1 MVLRKILFLFFIF
14 SIFGTTT
21 NAQVVSPFNVRYQ
34 TNQKGGIVILSN
46 VSLTCNSNNANCG
59 VYQQQ
64 EPPAGNHNQDGGIV
78 MNFVD
83 IDNDENT
90 FMSSSD
96 SLNLDNCSEILW
108 AGLYWSARITTTTTN
123 YITRNTVRLQ
133 TNNDQYQTLTAD
145 QTLDVPN
152 IPTNQNFQMP
162 SYFCY
167 KDVTNIVQSGG
178 NKVKYTI
185 ANVVSQTGVNN
196 LFGAWSLVVVYKNVF
211 QSMRNLTVFDGMA
224 YVSNG
229 NSVDLPIA
237 GFVTPQLG
245 PVSFELGIVAYEGDR
260 NIQGDRL
267 QFNGNGTFIDITDPL
282 RNANDFFNSTSTSNG
297 AFTPFRNP
305 NYKNNL
311 GLDCGIFYPNN
322 ASFNYIGN
330 NASAA
335 NVRVVTSQDAI
346 LPRVITSAIDIL
358 EPDLRANV
366 RIKDINGGATN
377 PGDILEF
384 TLVGKN
390 IGSDIS
396 LETFMVDTLDPRTSF
411 IPGSISIVH
420 GPNLGAKTDVAGDDQ
435 AEFDASNNTI
445 KVRIGTGANAVIGGQ
460 VINSPSG
467 ADSTVIK
474 FQAVVVDDCLIF
486 QCDNTLDHKA
496 YILGKGNISQNLY
509 NNDGVSDIL
518 DANGCPAT
526 ASNSLSINVTSC
538 PIPTLNSNGPVCEG
552 ETLNLFSQFSSTVSY
567 FWTGPNGFT
576 SSIQNPSIPN
586 VTTLNSGVYSI
597 NYTFAGLNCLIDT
610 LLNVVVNPTP
620 IIQSNQ
626 FTNPSCFGAA
636 DGTASITVSGVGPF
650 TYLWSN
656 GSTTSSISNL
666 VAGNYSVTV
675 TNTTNC
681 TTTQNFTLIQPLI
694 LGANANVLSNYNGFN
709 VSCFNSTDGFADLTI
724 TGGTSPYS
732 VVWSNVATTQNLSNI
747 GVGTYTV
754 TVTDSQGCAA
764 NSIVTL
770 TQPTALQLGTVNQTN
785 VSCFGGNGGVI
796 DITVSGG
803 VPAYSYAWS
812 NSATTQD
819 ILNLTVGT
827 YSITI
832 TDANN
837 CTTNNSYT
845 ITQPSAALSTTLTS
859 TNILCFGNSTGS
871 VDLIISGG
879 TNPYSYL
886 WSNGATTEDIN
897 NLTSGNYTV
906 IITDSKGCQLN
917 QSLFLSQPAAP
928 LTLILNETD
937 VSCLGGTNGSI
948 DLTVNGGTSNY
959 TYTWSNG
966 LTTQDINNLTA
977 GIYTVTTTDAN
988 ACSASASIT
997 ISEPQT
1003 TIQFGSIIS
1012 QITCFNDADGSITLT
1027 PQGGT
1032 APFVYSWSNGETTS
1046 TINALSPGNYTVNA
1060 LDANNCSFVNQYTI
1074 TEPQILA
1081 ASTNGVNVNCFGES
1095 TGSID
1100 LSVNGG
1106 TLPYAFIWSNGSTT
1120 EDINNLTAS
1129 NYTVTILDV
1138 NSCLLNISELIT
1150 ETPTSINIVPIETN
1164 LTCFQDSSGI
1174 IQTTINGG
1182 VGPYL
1187 YSWSNGATTSFI
1199 SNLPIGNYSLIVA
1212 DSLGCTSSISS
1223 SISQPNQLQE
1233 SAQVTA
1239 VKCFGEN
1246 TGSIDVSVSG
1256 GTIPYIYTWSNG
1268 ETTQDLNNTPSGN
1281 YQLTTADINGCS
1293 LISNYSITQPNV
1305 VLSTNNTTNDVSCF
1319 GGSNGAISVITV
1331 GGTAPYTYLW
1341 NTGSTTEDLS
1351 NLIFGSY
1358 SLLVTDVNN
1367 CSTNLNASINQPTQ
1381 LVENSVVQNVLC
1393 NNGNTGSISSTIS
1406 GGTTPYSSSWSTG
1419 DLTEDISGLSIG
1431 TYTVTVTDAN
1441 NCTTTN
1447 SYSVTQP
1454 LLPIQTSVTT
1464 TNVYCFG
1471 GSDGAINLTVSG
1483 GTSPYNVIWSNG
1495 TTTEDISNLI
1505 TGTYSATITD
1515 ANNCSAIISETIN
1528 QPLSGILISATITN
1542 VACFGDPIGSINL
1555 NVVGGLGTY
1564 TYLWSNGAT
1573 TEDLQNLQVGN
1584 YFITV
1589 GDESNCTSS
1598 SNFFISQPSAPLTL
1612 SEIHQDAVCLSSV
1625 TGSIDLTVNG
1635 GTPNYTYSWNNG
1647 ETTEDI
1653 ASLGLGLYTV
1663 TVTDDSQC
1671 QESISV
1677 QILDP
1682 NNLITLSETHVD
1694 VSCFGATDGSIDLT
1708 ITGGNPV
1715 VSYNWNNGLATE
1727 DINNLSAG
1735 NYFVNVIDINGC
1747 SEFIAISIAEPSA
1760 PLTVT
1765 TNISNVVCFGQT
1777 TGGFN
1782 INPTGGTTPYSY
1794 VWSTGETTEDIGNL
1808 IAGNYSVIITDV
1820 NGCSTSYNGTINQAS
1835 SLISATA
1842 TQTNV
1847 SCFAGSNGFIDV
1859 TVSGGVGPY
1868 SYSWNTGATTEDL
1881 NNISA
1886 GNYSVNILDTNGCS
1900 ILENFIITQPV
1911 SGIQGNITTQNVSC
1925 TNGSNGAIQLNVVGG
1940 TTPYSYLW
1948 NNGATTEDLNNIS
1961 IGQYSVLITD
1971 INGCTNNYTSQIIQ
1985 PSNSLAIISQ
1995 STNVQCHNGASGTAQ
2010 VSASGGSAPY
2020 TYTWSNGETST
2031 FIDTLLAGIYTITVS
2046 DINGCTASNTLQ
2058 INQPFPLVATTQ
2070 NNNVICYGQASGSI
2084 SSNISGG
2091 ISPYSYLWSNGATT
2105 TSVQNL
2111 VAGPYFL
2118 NITDANGC
2126 TTTFSDTI
2134 YQPANSIALNAVVV
2148 DNICFGE
2155 NEGNIDLNISGG
2167 TAPYQYLWNT
2177 GSTSEDLTQL
2187 LAGTYTITVLDL
2199 NGCLLTQNISV
2210 GQPAT
2215 GLSTNAVVSN
2225 VLCKNSNTGSINL
2238 QVFGPNAP
2246 YSYLWSN
2253 SETIEDISNLSAGIY
2268 NVSVTNSLGCNVNA
2282 SFIVTEPATA
2292 LTYSANVTDVSC
2304 FGGNNGSINI
2314 NLFGGT
2320 APYTYLWS
2328 NGLGTQDI
2336 NNQIQGN
2343 YLITI
2348 TDANGC
2354 QIIQNETINQPST
2367 PITATLTPTDVSCFG
2382 ESTGNIALVV
2392 NGGIPNYTYLWS
2404 NGNNSQSL
2412 ANVPS
2417 GIYNVVITDAQN
2429 CNLQVN
2435 TSINQPSSAI
2445 TVNAVLQNIDCIGS
2459 GTGNIQ
2465 LITTGATPGYTYL
2478 WSNGQTTATISNL
2491 TAGVYNVT
2499 VQDALGCF
2507 SNLSY
2512 ILTQPLTPI
2521 TSTSSITNVSCNNG
2535 TNGSINVTVNGGI
2548 SPYTYLW
2555 SDGST
2560 TNNLINVIA
2569 GNYSLTIT
2577 DASSCSIFEN
2587 YTVSMPTPLVINL
2600 VNTNV
2605 NCFAGNDGFINAS
2618 ITGGTLPYNFLWS
2631 NGTTNED
2638 AGNLIAG
2645 NYNLTVNDVNGCSAS
2660 LSTSI
2665 FQPAFATTLNVNV
2678 IDATCNNQPLGSIDL
2693 TVNSANTGFVYSWN
2707 NGATTEDIQQI
2718 NAGTYTVIVM
2728 DDNNCI
2734 TTNSFV
2740 VGQVNAINL
2749 NGIITPV
2756 NCFGGNDGSIDL
2768 NVTGGTAP
2776 YNYLW
2781 NTGGSTEDIINLTS
2795 GNYFVTITDSN
2806 NCNQNATFNVGQP
2819 TDSLQINATINNP
2832 SCNLFSNGN
2841 ILLQVSG
2848 GTGPYSHIW
2857 SNGSITEDLININAN
2872 IYSTTITD
2880 ANGCQIS
2887 RTFLVTEPFP
2897 LAASYGNID
2906 ATCFGSSNGS
2916 INLDITGGTTPY
2928 NYSWSNGETSQDL
2941 NSIPANNYTVIVTDA
2956 NGCVLNTNTTINQ
2969 PLNGINLQITA
2980 LNISC
2985 FGGNDGNINL
2995 TIQGGV
3001 VPYTIN
3007 WNNGQITEDLFGIP
3021 TGMYSVTVSDSNA
3034 CVISD
3039 SINIIQPL
3047 APLSLTNTIGNINCF
3062 NASNGFIDI
3071 NVQGGTFPYSYN
3083 WSNGTISQDNLNVTS
3098 GSYNVTVTD
3107 ANNCQILGSYA
3118 ITQPASGIDVTS
3130 NIQNVN
3136 CYNGTDGA
3144 INLNVNGGI
3153 SPYTYLWS
3161 NAATTEDLN
3170 PIPSGIYIVNVTDNS
3185 NCTIVDTFTISQPL
3199 NPISIIVST
3208 TDISCFGG
3216 NNGAINITVAGGT
3229 PAYSFNWSNSNVTED
3244 INNLIAGN
3252 YSLQITDLLGCTFD
3266 TTFTISEPSLLN
3278 LNLSQANILCNGAN
3292 TGFIDLQVNGG
3303 TPNYSF
3309 LWSNG
3314 ATTEDISNLL
3324 SGNYSVTVTDANGC
3338 NLTSTTIITQPLQPI
3353 TINHTQQNIIC
3364 FGGNSGSID
3373 VSVSGGTA
3381 PYLYSWSNGQ
3391 TTQDIS
3397 NLTAGVYTITVQDAN
3412 SCIKNLNVTISQPSL
3427 PLTLTGN
3434 ISKVDCFGEASG
3446 SIDLTVTGG
3455 TSPFT
3460 YNWNN
3465 GVWTTQDILNI
3476 VAGVYSV
3483 VVTDFNNCVSST
3495 SFTIT
3500 QPASALNALSSSTST
3515 TCYDG
3520 TDGSVSVS
3528 VSGGTVPYSYLWNN
3542 GVTTANQN
3550 GLQAGDYSVQITDN
3564 NGCIINSA
3572 VVISQ
3577 PEALIADFS
3586 INAVNG
3592 CAPLSIDFANTSQG
3606 IASSCYW
3613 DFGNGQSSTD
3623 CNATSYTF
3631 TTPGCY
3637 SISLTINNGANCS
3650 STMAIDSA
3658 VCVLPNPTAAFNF
3671 ITAPDIFYSGE
3682 VSFNNLSS
3690 GGSTYI
3696 WSFGDNSPNSIF
3708 ENPDHEY
3715 PQQIDTSYYVT
3726 LIVTD
3731 SNGCVDTVVNIIT
3744 IDPEF
3749 FIYVPNAVTIDGNA
3763 FNEVFF
3769 PVFADPARIK
3779 KYKLTIYNRW
3789 GENIW
3794 ETTDYNQGWDGRSK
3808 GQDVQDGVYTWKIE
3822 YELFFEGNRKLVGHV
3837 TLLR

>member
-1 MVLRKILFLFFIF
+1 MLLNFT
-14 SIFGTTT
+14 S
-21 NAQVVSPFNVRYQ
+21 NAQVVSPFNIRYQ

-46 VSLTCNSNNANCG
+46 VSLTCNGNNANCG
-59 VYQQQ
+59 VFQQQ
-64 EPPAGNHNQDGGIV
+64 VPPAGNHNQDGGIV

-83 IDNDENT
+83 IDNDANT

-96 SLNLDNCSEILW
+96 SLNLDNCSEVLW
-108 AGLYWSARITTTTTN
+108 AGLYWSARVTTTTTN
-123 YITRNTVRLQ
+123 YITRNTVRLK
-133 TNNDQYQTLTAD
+133 TNNDLYQTLTAD
-145 QTLDVPN
+145 QTLDVPS

-167 KDVTNIVQSGG
+167 KDITSIVQSGG
-178 NKVKYTI
+178 TKAKYTI
-185 ANVVSQTGVNN
+185 ANIVSQTGVNN
-196 LFGAWSLVVVYKNVF
+196 LFGSWSLVVVYKNIF

-224 YVSNG
+224 YVSSG
-229 NSVDLPIA
+229 NSVDLPIS
-237 GFVTPQLG
+237 GFITPQLG
-245 PVSFELGIVAYEGDR
+245 PVSFELGVVAYEGDR

-267 QFNGNGTFIDITDPL
+267 QFNGNGSFIDVTDPL
-282 RNANDFFNSTSTSNG
+282 RNSNDFFNSTSTSNG
-297 AFTPFRNP
+297 VFTAFRNP

-335 NVRVVTSQDAI
+335 TVRVVTSQDAI

-390 IGSDIS
+390 IGSDVS

-435 AEFDASNNTI
+435 AEFDASSNTI
-445 KVRIGTGANAVIGGQ
+445 KVRIGTSANAIIGGQ

-496 YILGKGNISQNLY
+496 YILGKGSISQNIY

-518 DANGCPAT
+518 DVNGCPAT
-526 ASNSLSINVTSC
+526 ASNTLSINVTSC
-538 PIPTLNSNGPVCEG
+538 PIPNLNSNGPVCEG
-552 ETLNLFSQFSSTVSY
+552 ETLNLFSQFSSSVNYS
-567 FWTGPNGFT
+567 WTGPNGFT
-576 SSIQNPSIPN
+576 SNIQNPSIPN
-586 VTTLNSGVYSI
+586 ITTLNSGVYTI
-597 NYTFAGLNCLIDT
+597 NYTFTGLNCLIDT
-610 LLNVVVNPTP
+610 SINVIVNPTP

-626 FTNPSCFGAA
+626 FTNPSCFGSA
-636 DGTASITVSGVGPF
+636 DGSASVIVSGVGPF

-656 GSTTSSISNL
+656 GATTSSISNL

-675 TNTTNC
+675 TNSTNC
-681 TTTQNFTLIQPLI
+681 STTQSFTLIQPLI

-709 VSCFNSTDGFADLTI
+709 VSCFNSTDGAANLTI

-732 VVWSNVATTQNLSNI
+732 VVWSTGQTNQTITNI
-747 GVGTYTV
+747 GAGTYSANI
-754 TVTDSQGCAA
+754 TDSNGC
-764 NSIVTL
+764 NTNTSITL
-770 TQPTALQLGTVNQTN
+770 DQPTSIQIPTNNQTN
-785 VSCFGGNGGVI
+785 VSCFGGNDGAI
-796 DITVSGG
+796 DLTVSGG
-803 VPAYSYAWS
+803 VPNYSYSWS
-812 NSATTQD
+812 NGATTQD
-819 ILNLTVGT
+819 ISNL
-827 YSITI
+827 SIGNYNVTI

-837 CTTNNSYT
+837 CTVTNSNT
-845 ITQPSAALSTTLTS
+845 ISQPNAPLSLTS
-859 TNILCFGNSTGS
+859 NSSNILCFGSTSGS
-871 VDLIISGG
+871 IDITITGG
-879 TNPYSYL
+879 SNPYSFL

-897 NLTSGNYTV
+897 NLTSGNYSV

-917 QSLFLSQPAAP
+917 QSLFLLQPAAP

-948 DLTVNGGTSNY
+948 DLTVNGGTSSY

-966 LTTQDINNLTA
+966 LTTQDISNLTA

-988 ACSASASIT
+988 ACSDSASIT

-1003 TIQFGSIIS
+1003 TIQFGSIIT
-1012 QITCFNDADGSITLT
+1012 QIICFNDADGSITLT

-1032 APFVYSWSNGETTS
+1032 APFIYSWSNGETTAS
-1046 TINALSPGNYTVNA
+1046 INSLSPGNYSVNA

-1074 TEPQILA
+1074 TEPQILTA
-1081 ASTNGVNVNCFGES
+1081 ATNGVNVNCFGES

-1106 TLPYAFIWSNGSTT
+1106 TLPYTFIWSNGSTT
-1120 EDINNLTAS
+1120 EDINNLSAG

-1138 NSCLLNISELIT
+1138 NSCSLNISELIT
-1150 ETPTSINIVPIETN
+1150 ETPTSVNIVPIETN
-1164 LTCFQDSSGI
+1164 LTCFQDSSGS

-1182 VGPYL
+1182 VGPYS

-1199 SNLPIGNYSLIVA
+1199 SNLSIGNYSLTVT

-1223 SISQPNQLQE
+1223 AISQPNQLQE
-1233 SAQVTA
+1233 SAQITA
-1239 VKCFGEN
+1239 VKCFGDN

-1268 ETTQDLNNTPSGN
+1268 ETTQDLINTPSGN
-1281 YQLTTADINGCS
+1281 YQLTIADINGCS
-1293 LISNYSITQPNV
+1293 LISNYSITQPNAI
-1305 VLSTNNTTNDVSCF
+1305 LSTNNTTNDVSCF
-1319 GGSNGAISVITV
+1319 GGSNGAISVNTI

-1358 SLLVTDVNN
+1358 SLLVTDINN

-1393 NNGNTGSISSTIS
+1393 NNGNTGSINSTIS
-1406 GGTTPYSSSWSTG
+1406 GGTTPYTSSWSTG

-1431 TYTVTVTDAN
+1431 NYTVTVTDAN
-1441 NCTTTN
+1441 NCSTAN

-1464 TNVYCFG
+1464 SNVNCFG
-1471 GSDGAINLTVSG
+1471 GSDGTINLTVSG

-1495 TTTEDISNLI
+1495 ATTEDISNLI

-1515 ANNCSAIISETIN
+1515 ANNCSTIISETIN

-1542 VACFGDPIGSINL
+1542 VACFGDATGSINL
-1555 NVVGGLGTY
+1555 NVTGGSGSYIY
-1564 TYLWSNGAT
+1564 TWSNGAT

-1584 YFITV
+1584 YIITISDV
-1589 GDESNCTSS
+1589 SNCSAS
-1598 SNFFISQPSAPLTL
+1598 SNFFVNQPSVPLTL
-1612 SEIHQDAVCLSSV
+1612 TESHQDAVCLSSV
-1625 TGSIDLTVNG
+1625 TGSINLTVNG

-1663 TVTDDSQC
+1663 TVTDDLQC

-1682 NNLITLSETHVD
+1682 NNFMTLSETHVD

-1708 ITGGNPV
+1708 ISGGNPII
-1715 VSYNWNNGLATE
+1715 SYNWNNGLATE

-1747 SEFIAISIAEPSA
+1747 SEFIAITIAEPSA

-1765 TNISNVVCFGQT
+1765 TIVSNIVCFGQT

-1782 INPTGGTTPYSY
+1782 ITPTGGTTPYSY
-1794 VWSTGETTEDIGNL
+1794 IWSTGETTEDIGNL

-1847 SCFAGSNGFIDV
+1847 SCFAGLNGLIDV
-1859 TVSGGVGPY
+1859 SVSGGVGPY

-1900 ILENFIITQPV
+1900 ILENFIITQPA
-1911 SGIQGNITTQNVSC
+1911 SGIQGTITTQNVSC
-1925 TNGSNGAIQLNVVGG
+1925 TNGSNGGIQLSITGG
-1940 TTPYSYLW
+1940 TVPYTYLW
-1948 NNGATTEDLNNIS
+1948 NNGATTEDLNNIT

-1985 PSNSLAIISQ
+1985 PSNSLIISSQ
-1995 STNVQCHNGASGTAQ
+1995 STDVLCHNGASGSAQ

-2020 TYTWSNGETST
+2020 NYTWSNGETST

-2091 ISPYSYLWSNGATT
+2091 ISPYNYLWSNGATT

-2134 YQPANSIALNAVVV
+2134 LQPINNIAINPVVV

-2155 NEGNIDLNISGG
+2155 NEGSIDLTINGG

-2199 NGCLLTQNISV
+2199 NGCILTQNISV

-2225 VLCKNSNTGSINL
+2225 VLCNNGNTGSINL

-2246 YSYLWSN
+2246 YSYIWSN

-2268 NVSVTNSLGCNVNA
+2268 NVSVTNSLGCNVNS
-2282 SFIVTEPATA
+2282 SFIVTEPATP

-2343 YLITI
+2343 YSITI

-2367 PITATLTPTDVSCFG
+2367 PISATLTPTDVTCFG

-2392 NGGIPNYTYLWS
+2392 NGGTPNYTYLWS
-2404 NGNNSQSL
+2404 NGNNSQNLS
-2412 ANVPS
+2412 NVPS

-2429 CNLQVN
+2429 CNLQLN

-2445 TVNAVLQNIDCIGS
+2445 SVNAVLQNINCIGS

-2465 LITTGATPGYTYL
+2465 LTTTGATPSYTYL
-2478 WSNGQTTATISNL
+2478 WSNGETTAAISNL

-2555 SDGST
+2555 SNGST

-2577 DASSCSIFEN
+2577 DASSCSIIEN
-2587 YTVSMPTPLVINL
+2587 YTVSEPTSLVINMI
-2600 VNTNV
+2600 NTNV
-2605 NCFAGNDGFINAS
+2605 NCFAGNDGFIDAS
-2618 ITGGTLPYNFLWS
+2618 ITGGTLPYNYLWS

-2665 FQPAFATTLNVNV
+2665 SQPAFATTLNVNV
-2678 IDATCNNQPLGSIDL
+2678 LNATCNNQPLGSIDL

-2740 VGQVNAINL
+2740 VGQVNAINS

-2781 NTGGSTEDIINLTS
+2781 NTGESTEDIINLTS
-2795 GNYFVTITDSN
+2795 GNYFVTITDAN
-2806 NCNQNATFNVGQP
+2806 NCNQNAIFNVSQP
-2819 TDSLQINATINNP
+2819 TDSLQINAVISNP
-2832 SCNLFSNGN
+2832 SCNGFSNGN
-2841 ILLQVSG
+2841 ILLQVTG
-2848 GTGPYSHIW
+2848 GTGPYTHLW
-2857 SNGSITEDLININAN
+2857 SNGSISEDLININAN
-2872 IYSTTITD
+2872 IYNTTITD
-2880 ANGCQIS
+2880 FNGCQVS

-2897 LAASYGNID
+2897 LAASFGNND
-2906 ATCFGSSNGS
+2906 VTCFGNSNGS
-2916 INLDITGGTTPY
+2916 INLDITGGTLQY
-2928 NYSWSNGETSQDL
+2928 NYLWSNGATTQDL
-2941 NSIPANNYTVIVTDA
+2941 DSIPSNVYSVIVTDSS
-2956 NGCVLNTNTTINQ
+2956 GCVLNANTTINQ
-2969 PLNGINLQITA
+2969 PTSGINLQLTA
-2980 LNISC
+2980 SNISC

-3007 WNNGQITEDLFGIP
+3007 WNNGQITEDLFGIT
-3021 TGMYSVTVSDSNA
+3021 TGMYIVTVSDSNG
-3034 CVISD
+3034 CSLMD

-3047 APLSLTNTIGNINCF
+3047 APLSLTSTIGNISCF

-3071 NVQGGTFPYSYN
+3071 SVQGGTFPYSYN
-3083 WSNGTISQDNLNVTS
+3083 WSNGINSQDNLNISS
-3098 GSYNVTVTD
+3098 GSYSVTVTD
-3107 ANNCQILGSYA
+3107 ANNCQIFGSYN
-3118 ITQPASGIDVTS
+3118 ITQPASGIVISS
-3130 NIQNVN
+3130 NIQNVKCN
-3136 CYNGTDGA
+3136 SGSDGA
-3144 INLNVNGGI
+3144 INVNINGG
-3153 SPYTYLWS
+3153 SAPYTYLWS
-3161 NAATTEDLN
+3161 NTATTED
-3170 PIPSGIYIVNVTDNS
+3170 ISSIQSGTYIISVTDLF
-3185 NCTIVDTFTISQPL
+3185 NCTISDTFIVTQPL
-3199 NPISIIVST
+3199 NPLNLLAVST
-3208 TDISCFGG
+3208 NVSCFSDNDGS
-3216 NNGAINITVAGGT
+3216 IDITTSGGT
-3229 PAYSFNWSNSNVTED
+3229 PGYSFNWSNSEVTED
-3244 INNLIAGN
+3244 INNLIAGS
-3252 YSLQITDLLGCTFD
+3252 YTLQITDLLGCTLD
-3266 TTFTISEPSLLN
+3266 STFTISEPLALN
-3278 LNLSQANILCNGAN
+3278 LNLAQANILCNGAS

-3303 TPNYSF
+3303 TPTYSF

-3314 ATTEDISNLL
+3314 ATTEDITNLS
-3324 SGNYSVTVTDANGC
+3324 SGNYSVVVTDANNC
-3338 NLTSTTIITQPLQPI
+3338 DITTSTIITQPSLPI
-3353 TINHTQQNIIC
+3353 TINNIQQNIIC
-3364 FGGNSGSID
+3364 FGGNNGSID

-3381 PYLYSWSNGQ
+3381 PYLYSWNTGQ
-3391 TTQDIS
+3391 NTQDIS
-3397 NLTAGVYTITVQDAN
+3397 NLTAGIYTITVQDAN
-3412 SCIKNLNVTISQPSL
+3412 SCVENLNITISQPSL
-3427 PLTLTGN
+3427 PLTLSEN
-3434 ISKVDCFGEASG
+3434 ITQVDCFGNSSG
-3446 SIDLTVTGG
+3446 TIDLTVIGG
-3455 TSPFT
+3455 TSPYT
-3460 YNWNN
+3460 YTWNN
-3465 GVWTTQDILNI
+3465 GTYTTQDIFN
-3476 VAGVYSV
+3476 VTAGIYSV
-3483 VVTDFNNCVSST
+3483 LVTDFNNCVSST
-3495 SFTIT
+3495 SYTIT
-3500 QPASALNALSSSTST
+3500 QPVTALTAISSSTPV
-3515 TCYDG
+3515 TCYNG
-3520 TDGSVSVS
+3520 TDGTLSVN

-3542 GVTTANQN
+3542 GATSANLN
-3550 GLQAGDYSVQITDN
+3550 SLQAGNYSVQIIDD

-3577 PEALIADFS
+3577 PEALIADFN

-3592 CAPLSIDFANTSQG
+3592 CAPLTIDFTNTSQG
-3606 IASSCYW
+3606 IASSCLW

-3623 CNATSYTF
+3623 CNASNFTYTL
-3631 TTPGCY
+3631 PGCY
-3637 SISLTINNGANCS
+3637 SITLTINNGANCS
-3650 STMAIDSA
+3650 SSVTIDSA
-3658 VCVLPNPTAAFNF
+3658 VCVLENPTAAFNYV
-3671 ITAPDIFYSGE
+3671 TAPDIFYTGE
-3682 VSFNNLSS
+3682 VSFNNVST
-3690 GGSTYI
+3690 GGSSYS
-3696 WSFGDNSPNSIF
+3696 WNFGDNSPYSIF
-3708 ENPDHEY
+3708 ENPDHIY

-3749 FIYVPNAVTIDGNA
+3749 FVYVPNAVTIDGNA
-3763 FNEVFF
+3763 YNEVFF
-3769 PVFADPARIK
+3769 PVFADPNRIK
-3779 KYKLTIYNRW
+3779 RYRLTIYNRW

-3794 ETTDYNQGWDGRSK
+3794 ETSDYNQGWDGRSK

-3822 YELFFEGNRKLVGHV
+3822 YELFIEGKKRLFGHV